1 MDDKKILRGGAV
13 VAAAVFV
20 AGSAPAAVAVPR
32 AEAAAASPAAPAAG
46 PGPRPA
52 AAPGGVRLTR
62 FLGERRLPHM
72 MEFEGT
78 TVGGLSGM
86 DRDPRTGTWY
96 FVSDDRWRYD
106 PARFYT
112 GRVDIDPETG
122 AFSGVRISGV
132 HTLKQPDGSPYPG
145 FGKPGSADPEAIRFD
160 SRGNRLLW
168 GNEGDR
174 PDETHPDIAL
184 SPLSVQWAGTDG
196 EHRGAL
202 RLPANLEQTTEN
214 RGPRRNYGFEAVAI
228 APHRIAAMAEG
239 PRYED
244 GTPPTAERGAPV
256 RLTLWNRDGDLR
268 AQHVYR
274 VEALPAAPVPADG
287 HADSGVS
294 EIVAIDDH
302 RYLALERSWM
312 EGVGYRVGL
321 YAFDTR
327 GATDVVRRDRLDGAP
342 YRPVTK
348 RLVADL
354 GRYADPAQN
363 LEAMAWGPRL
373 RTGERTLLI
382 GSDDNFDG
390 REVTQFLAFAVR
402 TR

>member
-1 MDDKKILRGGAV
+1 MDDKKVLRGGAV
-13 VAAAVFV
+13 LAAALLV
-20 AGSAPAAVAVPR
+20 AGPAPG
-32 AEAAAASPAAPAAG
+32 AAAAAPAAG
-46 PGPRPA
+46 PEPRA
-52 AAPGGVRLTR
+52 GAGAQHADAAPGVRISR
-62 FLGERRLPHM
+62 FLGERRLPHKP
-72 MEFEGT
+72 EFEGT

-96 FVSDDRWRYD
+96 FISDDRWRYD

-112 GRVDIDPETG
+112 GHVDIDPRTG

-132 HTLKQPDGSPYPG
+132 RTLQRPDGGPYPG
-145 FGKPGSADPEAIRFD
+145 FGEPGSADPEAIRFD
-160 SRGNRLLW
+160 PRGNRLLW

-174 PDETHPDIAL
+174 PDAAHPGIAL

-196 EHRGAL
+196 GYRGAL
-202 RLPANLEQTTEN
+202 PLPANLEQTAED
-214 RGPRRNYGFEAVAI
+214 RGPRRNYGFEAVAV

-244 GTPPTAERGAPV
+244 GVPPTAERGAPV

-268 AQHVYR
+268 AQHAYR
-274 VEALPAAPVPADG
+274 VEPLPAAPVPADG
-287 HADSGVS
+287 DADSGVS
-294 EIVAIDDH
+294 EILAIDDH

-312 EGVGYRVGL
+312 QGVGYRVRL
-321 YAFDTR
+321 YAFDVR
-327 GATDVVRRDRLDGAP
+327 GATDVLRRDRLDAP
-342 YRPVTK
+342 YRPVSK

-354 GRYADPAQN
+354 GRYADPTQN

-382 GSDDNFDG
+382 GSDDNFDE

-402 TR
+402 AR

>member
-1 MDDKKILRGGAV
+1 LGLLARRARGGAR
-13 VAAAVFV
+13 
-20 AGSAPAAVAVPR
+20 S
-32 AEAAAASPAAPAAG
+32 
-46 PGPRPA
+46 
-52 AAPGGVRLTR
+52 VRISR

-72 MEFEGT
+72 MDFQGT

-96 FVSDDRWRYD
+96 FISDDRWRYD
-106 PARFYT
+106 PARFYS

-132 HTLKQPDGSPYPG
+132 HTLKRPDGGPYPG
-145 FGKPGSADPEAIRFD
+145 YGEPGSADPEAIRFD
-160 SRGNRLLW
+160 PRGNRLLW

-184 SPLSVQWAGTDG
+184 SPLTVQWAGRDG
-196 EHRGAL
+196 EHLGAL
-202 RLPANLEQTTEN
+202 PLPANLEQTTEH
-214 RGPRRNYGFEAVAI
+214 RGPRRNAGFEAVAI

-244 GTPPTAERGAPV
+244 GAPPTAERGAPV
-256 RLTLWNRDGDLR
+256 RLTLWNRAGDLR
-268 AQHVYR
+268 TQYVYR
-274 VEALPAAPVPADG
+274 VEPLPAAPVPADG
-287 HADSGVS
+287 IADSGVS
-294 EIVAIDDH
+294 EILAIDDH
-302 RYLALERSWM
+302 RYLALERSWL
-312 EGVGYRVGL
+312 EGVGYRVRL

-327 GATDVVRRDRLDGAP
+327 GATDVLRRDRVDDGP

-354 GRYADPAQN
+354 GRYTDPLQN
-363 LEAMAWGPRL
+363 FEAMAWGPRL

-402 TR
+402 TT

>member
-1 MDDKKILRGGAV
+1 MLAAGGLLSAGAV
-13 VAAAVFV
+13 
-20 AGSAPAAVAVPR
+20 PP
-32 AEAAAASPAAPAAG
+32 AAAAPRAGAAAAAGPAAG

-52 AAPGGVRLTR
+52 AAPADVRLTR
-62 FLGERRLPHM
+62 FLGERRLPHK
-72 MEFEGT
+72 MEFQGT
-78 TVGGLSGM
+78 VVGGLSGM

-96 FVSDDRWRYD
+96 FISDDRWRYN

-112 GRVDIDPETG
+112 GQVDIDPETG
-122 AFSGVRISGV
+122 TFSGVRISGV
-132 HTLKQPDGSPYPG
+132 HTLKQPDGAPYPG
-145 FGKPGSADPEAIRFD
+145 FGEPGAADPEAIRFD
-160 SRGNRLLW
+160 PRGNRLLW

-174 PDETHPDIAL
+174 PDAAHPDIAL

-196 EHRGAL
+196 GHRGAL
-202 RLPANLEQTTEN
+202 PLPANLEQTTED

-228 APHRIAAMAEG
+228 APRRIAAMAEG

-244 GTPPTAERGAPV
+244 GAPPTVERGAPV
-256 RLTLWNRDGDLR
+256 RLTLWDRGGGLR
-268 AQHVYR
+268 AQHVYPVDPLR
-274 VEALPAAPVPADG
+274 AAPVPADG

-294 EIVAIDDH
+294 EILAIDDH
-302 RYLALERSWM
+302 RYLALERSWT

-327 GATDVVRRDRLDGAP
+327 GATDVLRRDRLDGAP
-342 YRPVTK
+342 YRPVRK

-354 GRYADPAQN
+354 GRYADPSQN

-382 GSDDNFDG
+382 GSDDNFDS

-402 TR
+402 TP